1 MESIIVACITE
12 AVTLAWMILSNSKNR
27 AVMEV
32 KLDALTEKVEKH
44 NQVLERTY
52 ALEQDM
58 AVAKHDI
65 EEIKRKVA

>member
-1 MESIIVACITE
+1 
-12 AVTLAWMILSNSKNR
+12 
-27 AVMEV
+27 MEV
-32 KLDALTEKVEKH
+32 KLDALTAKVEKH

-65 EEIKRKVA
+65 EEIKGKVG